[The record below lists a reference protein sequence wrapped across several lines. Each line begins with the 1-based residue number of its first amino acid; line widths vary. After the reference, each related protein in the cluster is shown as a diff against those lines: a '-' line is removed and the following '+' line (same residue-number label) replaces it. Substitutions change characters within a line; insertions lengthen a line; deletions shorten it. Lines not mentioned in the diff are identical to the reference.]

1 MIWLVLV
8 RVTCCCVGAVDWCQ
22 VSTYR
27 AGKRNGPSWERG
39 NPHRRVVCF
48 YRACKHRW
56 TTPLCWCVSSFQCF
70 DVLAVIPH
78 GALSWDV
85 PGSSY
90 SLASSSFRRSSLPQ
104 QNILPR
110 ARRACATRTVALPGQ
125 KRVTASM
132 LLLMI
137 PPIRTELNSLAF
149 SAPWEW
155 NTNLPRASK
164 YATKTAL

>member
-1 MIWLVLV
+1 M
-8 RVTCCCVGAVDWCQ
+8 
-22 VSTYR
+22 
-27 AGKRNGPSWERG
+27 
-39 NPHRRVVCF
+39 CF

-125 KRVTASM
+125 KRVTAST
-132 LLLMI
+132 
-137 PPIRTELNSLAF
+137 RGWTVVGWLARPRSSSHPSVDVG
-149 SAPWEW
+149 SAAKCSSRHRL
-155 NTNLPRASK
+155 TTVQIASIFVARFQL
-164 YATKTAL
+164 YVQCVEAFAHSDRCAGGGCWWCD